1 MAEEEATKEE
11 VEATKE
17 EEEEELCQSTAPLSK
32 ESDALAMTRQ
42 K

>member
-11 VEATKE
+11 VEE
-17 EEEEELCQSTAPLSK
+17 EVEEELSQSTAPLLK